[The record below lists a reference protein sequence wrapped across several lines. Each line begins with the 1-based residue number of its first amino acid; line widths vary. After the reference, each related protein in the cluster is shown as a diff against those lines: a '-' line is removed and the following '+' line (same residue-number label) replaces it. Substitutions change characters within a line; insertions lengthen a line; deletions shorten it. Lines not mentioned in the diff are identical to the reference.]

1 MSITPSIYVACL
13 AAYNNGFLHGK
24 WIDATLE
31 PDEIKAEIN
40 KMLASSPIPNAE
52 EYAIHDYEGFEDI
65 NISEYASVEKVQEFA
80 NFINNH
86 GKVGADLYNHLGD
99 LDEAISWFENNYYG
113 FFDSVEDYARELTE
127 DTTQIPENLSYYIN
141 YEAMARDMEH
151 SGDILTVEDCG
162 GVHVFWR

>member
-1 MSITPSIYVACL
+1 MSVTPSIYVACL

-24 WIDATLE
+24 WIDATQE
-31 PDEIKAEIN
+31 PDEIKAEIS
-40 KMLASSPIPNAE
+40 KMLAASPIPNAE

-65 NISEYASVEKVQEFA
+65 NISEYANVEKVQEFA

-86 GKVGADLYNHLGD
+86 GKVGADLYNYLGD

-127 DTTQIPENLSYYIN
+127 DTTQIPENLSYYID
-141 YEAMARDMEH
+141 YEAMARDMEY
-151 SGDILTVEDCG
+151 SGDIHIIEDFG